1 MDLDSW
7 LVSRSAIADFTREM
21 VAMGIQYLGIC
32 CGNRAC
38 YIRTMAETLGRV
50 TPASKYSPD
59 MTQHFSQIAKGD
71 TAFNNKMWNASYGQK
86 A

>member
-1 MDLDSW
+1 M
-7 LVSRSAIADFTREM
+7 ADFTREM

-38 YIRTMAETLGRV
+38 YTRTMAETLGRK

-59 MTQHFSQIAKGD
+59 MSQHFSQI
-71 TAFNNKMWNASYGQK
+71 NKEDFKFTNKLWYATYG
-86 A
+86 